1 QYRNK
6 KIFHVISFLHI
17 YIKSVKTITWNY
29 SEAGHGKGA
38 PDGVGAVLK
47 RTADRAVSQGK
58 DIKTITDFMV
68 VLEQNIKNIILKRVS
83 EYDVNEKDL
92 LFPQEVKCFP
102 GCMKMHQI
110 IWNKNSD
117 VLAVRKQSCTQ
128 KECLYTPVMC
138 KHNKHL
144 GYYRM
149 DTTKQK
155 EVDVTPLSE
164 ARNVEVGASFWT
176 GKVQN
181 RKLDEE
187 NKTTKK
193 NRGIMKERTIT
204 KVDANSP
211 QIIRGR
217 WNVLRNMRLPY
228 GKNKNSSTIETIEAQ
243 SAKTTGNLTENYDIG
258 EDRLLVLTSK
268 T

>member
-1 QYRNK
+1 
-6 KIFHVISFLHI
+6 
-17 YIKSVKTITWNY
+17 
-29 SEAGHGKGA
+29 
-38 PDGVGAVLK
+38 
-47 RTADRAVSQGK
+47 
-58 DIKTITDFMV
+58 
-68 VLEQNIKNIILKRVS
+68 
-83 EYDVNEKDL
+83 
-92 LFPQEVKCFP
+92 
-102 GCMKMHQI
+102 
-110 IWNKNSD
+110 
-117 VLAVRKQSCTQ
+117 
-128 KECLYTPVMC
+128 
-138 KHNKHL
+138 
-144 GYYRM
+144 
-149 DTTKQK
+149 K

-228 GKNKNSSTIETIEAQ
+228 GKNKNSSTTETIEAQ

-258 EDRLLVLTSK
+258 EDHVSVDLQNIKSYWLDDDDSDHDLNIFT
-268 T
+268 

>member
-1 QYRNK
+1 
-6 KIFHVISFLHI
+6 
-17 YIKSVKTITWNY
+17 
-29 SEAGHGKGA
+29 
-38 PDGVGAVLK
+38 
-47 RTADRAVSQGK
+47 
-58 DIKTITDFMV
+58 
-68 VLEQNIKNIILKRVS
+68 
-83 EYDVNEKDL
+83 
-92 LFPQEVKCFP
+92 
-102 GCMKMHQI
+102 
-110 IWNKNSD
+110 
-117 VLAVRKQSCTQ
+117 
-128 KECLYTPVMC
+128 
-138 KHNKHL
+138 
-144 GYYRM
+144 M

-228 GKNKNSSTIETIEAQ
+228 GKNKNSSTTETIEAQ

-258 EDRLLVLTSK
+258 EDHVSVDLQNIKSYWLDDDDSDHDLNIFT
-268 T
+268 

>member
-1 QYRNK
+1 MSTLGWFGHVLRRTENVPKEALTWHLEGGK
-6 KIFHVISFLHI
+6 KRRELHT
-17 YIKSVKTITWNY
+17 KGMSV
-29 SEAGHGKGA
+29 
-38 PDGVGAVLK
+38 V
-47 RTADRAVSQGK
+47 
-58 DIKTITDFMV
+58 
-68 VLEQNIKNIILKRVS
+68 
-83 EYDVNEKDL
+83 
-92 LFPQEVKCFP
+92 
-102 GCMKMHQI
+102 
-110 IWNKNSD
+110 
-117 VLAVRKQSCTQ
+117 
-128 KECLYTPVMC
+128 LYTPVMC

-228 GKNKNSSTIETIEAQ
+228 GKNKNSSTTETIEAQ

-258 EDRLLVLTSK
+258 EDHVSVDLQNIKSYWLDDDDSDHDLNIFT
-268 T
+268 